1 MNNKGQITA
10 EYMLLLSIFLIII
23 IILSIHTITNESEKN
38 TIITAAQIGAQ
49 EAIDKNGYAMYY
61 NDTFNNYQQNYKR
74 LLTPTQI
81 KIISIDLTEEDKTIY
96 IQTTAT
102 TTSLTETEKYIVG
115 SRINYYIRKSI
126 TETFQKEAS
135 NIYYNPAK
143 SQNYIIKTQTVIW
156 K

>member
-23 IILSIHTITNESEKN
+23 ILSIHTITNESEKN
-38 TIITAAQIGAQ
+38 TIVTAAQLGAQ

-81 KIISIDLTEEDKTIY
+81 KIISIDLIEEDKTIY

-102 TTSLTETEKYIVG
+102 TTSLTETEKFIVG

-126 TETFQKEAS
+126 TETFQKQSS

-143 SQNYIIKTQTVIW
+143 SENYIIKTQTVIW